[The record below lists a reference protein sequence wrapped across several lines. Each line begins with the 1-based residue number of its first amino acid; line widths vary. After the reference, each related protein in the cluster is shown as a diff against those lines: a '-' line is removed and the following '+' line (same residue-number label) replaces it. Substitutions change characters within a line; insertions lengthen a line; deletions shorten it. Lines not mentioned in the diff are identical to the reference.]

1 MDCQMEKTVFNHR
14 WWRRWLSS
22 SFSAS
27 SYFPLFICFSIAFH
41 YCLNVSYDLWCRIYR
56 LLKYQ
61 SRCDKNKGF
70 FGNRKWT
77 KGFHGSEELFSSNI
91 LHSAF
96 RPFNCEGEVSSFSY
110 EESTNIEKRE
120 RKNTVENDIIE
131 VVKKISH
138 KF

>member
-1 MDCQMEKTVFNHR
+1 VIKIKV
-14 WWRRWLSS
+14 
-22 SFSAS
+22 
-27 SYFPLFICFSIAFH
+27 
-41 YCLNVSYDLWCRIYR
+41 
-56 LLKYQ
+56 
-61 SRCDKNKGF
+61 F

-77 KGFHGSEELFSSNI
+77 KGFHGSKELFSSNI